1 MVMSNELARSLGSG
15 TMSLSPR
22 AERELA
28 RQVSGTQASGLA
40 RAYRVQMETKLA
52 EHKVAALSS
61 VACSAMSEVAFVHTM
76 EDGLLKGLAG
86 TPVAGVAAD
95 RVDLVSREFSIAAGQ
110 IMLHAARQIADL

>member
-52 EHKVAALSS
+52 EHKVAALGS

-76 EDGLLKGLAG
+76 EDGLLKGLAS